1 MAWAREP
8 LRWGLR
14 KGDIIPNLTRAELR
28 SRWNSESGLQLALE
42 VLSRLTRGDELA
54 GLGLDEHDGRV
65 DLRYLQSPTPK
76 VLRRFGVD
84 GWNIEE
90 LGNCAEFKDCQL
102 MDLDLSGACLTS
114 LRFHNTRVTNCRFES
129 ADCRDWRL
137 WNTSL
142 RRCSLSH
149 ANMRETALG
158 TWKEGR
164 RNVWHD
170 IDFVGADLRRSHAL
184 GAVFEVCD
192 FSNAKF
198 DATELQLCTLVDCV
212 FAGEIEEVVF
222 DYRPL
227 KASALAEP
235 MRNVDF
241 THARFNYV
249 EFLGGDLSGIA
260 LPDDPD
266 LRLVRHF
273 PCTAR
278 AIAQLLA
285 NDDRAEAKSLVEY
298 LEHTGFEQ
306 LPPKSDYVFN
316 RRVVTSFGGPECRRL
331 FDEVLPRAEMDCR

>member
-1 MAWAREP
+1 M
-8 LRWGLR
+8 
-14 KGDIIPNLTRAELR
+14 TRSELR

-42 VLSRLTRGDELA
+42 VLIRLTRGDDLA
-54 GLGLDEHDGRV
+54 GLGLAQHEGRV
-65 DLRYLQSPTPK
+65 DLRHLQAPTPE

-84 GWNIEE
+84 GWDIEE
-90 LGNCAEFKDCQL
+90 LGNCVEFNDCQL
-102 MDLDLSGACLTS
+102 MDFDLTGARLTNF
-114 LRFHNTRVTNCRFES
+114 RFRNTRVTNCRFES
-129 ADCRDWRL
+129 ADCRDWRI

-142 RRCSLSH
+142 RHCSFSH

-158 TWKEGR
+158 TLKEGKG
-164 RNVWHD
+164 NIWYD

-212 FAGEIEEVVF
+212 FAGEMDEVVF
-222 DYRPL
+222 DSRPI
-227 KASALAEP
+227 KSSARSEP
-235 MRNVDF
+235 MHNVDF
-241 THARFNYV
+241 TRARFNYV

-273 PCTAR
+273 PCIAR
-278 AIAQLLA
+278 AIVQMLA

-306 LPPKSDYVFN
+306 LPPESDYVFN
-316 RRVVTSFGGPECRRL
+316 RRVVASFGGPECRRL